1 MADVKINAQTRTE
14 FGKGAARRTRRAGRV
29 PAVLY
34 GHGTDP
40 VHLSFDTVEFAAV
53 MRENGRNAVL
63 TIAGAGSPQLAL
75 TKSVVRDPIKGFI
88 EHVDLVVVRRGEK
101 VAVDVPVVTLG
112 EAAPGSLVFQNVDT
126 LTIEAD
132 AMDIPE
138 EISLVIDGAAIGT
151 QFQAGDIRLPD
162 GSTLVSDAE
171 TPGRQRHRGA
181 DRGGPRG
188 GDRHRG
194 RRRRGGRAGVRGRR
208 GLRARR
214 GLRRRGA
221 RGPGRRRGRDP
232 RQGRLTGRAERRE
245 RHDCLPRVVRPGAG
259 RRPGQPGGGVR
270 RHPAQRRVRGRRRA
284 RRARRWPLL
293 RAPQVGCGHRRGS
306 PRGPQGDPGQA
317 ARLHEPL
324 RRPGDERAAVLLGA
338 PRGPR
343 RRARRPRPGVRR
355 RPAQARRRGG
365 RAQRPALDL
374 EVPRDEGL
382 PPGAVRHR
390 PPARA
395 AGPADYVLRRW
406 SSTERRELDVSLE
419 LAADAVEALLTEGL
433 EPAQNRIH

>member
-101 VAVDVPVVTLG
+101 VTVDVPVVTLG
-112 EAAPGSLVFQNVDT
+112 EAAPGTLVFQNVDT

-171 TPGRQRHRGA
+171 LLVVNVTEAPTEEALEEEIDTEGAGVEEDAPESEDGEGSERGEGSDGGAPEDPAAAEGETPGK
-181 DRGGPRG
+181 D
-188 GDRHRG
+188 D
-194 RRRRGGRAGVRGRR
+194 
-208 GLRARR
+208 
-214 GLRRRGA
+214 
-221 RGPGRRRGRDP
+221 
-232 RQGRLTGRAERRE
+232 
-245 RHDCLPRVVRPGAG
+245 
-259 RRPGQPGGGVR
+259 
-270 RHPAQRRVRGRRRA
+270 
-284 RRARRWPLL
+284 
-293 RAPQVGCGHRRGS
+293 
-306 PRGPQGDPGQA
+306 
-317 ARLHEPL
+317 
-324 RRPGDERAAVLLGA
+324 
-338 PRGPR
+338 
-343 RRARRPRPGVRR
+343 
-355 RPAQARRRGG
+355 
-365 RAQRPALDL
+365 
-374 EVPRDEGL
+374 
-382 PPGAVRHR
+382 
-390 PPARA
+390 
-395 AGPADYVLRRW
+395 
-406 SSTERRELDVSLE
+406 
-419 LAADAVEALLTEGL
+419 
-433 EPAQNRIH
+433 